1 MAYIIQLGF
10 SLFVVAVGALS
21 FPSLLVSGPNCGT
34 VVLLRHMKKHWVVG
48 MEAIKDHIDVD
59 AIKVDDSL
67 VDILLIGA
75 IVAILKEELDK
86 AVY

>member
-1 MAYIIQLGF
+1 
-10 SLFVVAVGALS
+10 
-21 FPSLLVSGPNCGT
+21 
-34 VVLLRHMKKHWVVG
+34 